1 MPSRAEIAAAIHHHM
16 CTCPKH
22 GYTQGG
28 ARWGQGPNGPCYV
41 EIGGMTYEIP
51 GNDFD
56 CSSSVK
62 KAWELALIGSEY
74 EGVLG
79 YNGYDQWGNWMS
91 WYTGNERDLFV
102 GSGLFTW
109 EPMSFTADTGDL
121 YLNEANHVA
130 MCQTQVPDVLSEFL
144 SNEWGGIT
152 GGQIGDQ
159 TGGESVVRAF
169 WWPSFGWDG
178 ILHYN
183 GLADEEKDDMSA
195 MDVLTYK
202 NKEMNGDK
210 DFYQLVT
217 DIHEQV
223 TRTDTEGWGSPSG
236 HDFFGRINSMQV
248 DMAQMKE
255 DIANLKAGGATVDV
269 EKLAEAVAKKTADTI
284 YARMKA

>member
-1 MPSRAEIAAAIHHHM
+1 MLVHQRAAAIHRHM

-28 ARWGQGPNGPCYV
+28 ARWGQGPNLPCYLTLDG
-41 EIGGMTYEIP
+41 ITYEIP

-62 KAWELALIGSEY
+62 KAWELALKGTAY
-74 EGVLG
+74 EGILG
-79 YNGYDQWGNWMS
+79 YNGYDRWGNWQS
-91 WYTGNERDLFV
+91 WYTGNEIDLFV
-102 GSGLFTW
+102 GSGLFSW

-121 YLNEANHVA
+121 YLNVQKHVA

-152 GGQIGDQ
+152 GGQVGDQ

-183 GLADEEKDDMSA
+183 GKADEDDMATPIETWSYRNA
-195 MDVLTYK
+195 DMIDI
-202 NKEMNGDK
+202 DA
-210 DFYQLVT
+210 YQELYN
-217 DIHEQV
+217 IHKAL
-223 TRTDTEGWGSPSG
+223 TRTDTAG
-236 HDFFGRINSMQV
+236 HDNPQGHDMFGRIQIIEKDV
-248 DMAQMKE
+248 R
-255 DIANLKAGGATVDV
+255 DIKTALSNLKVSGTSIDYD
-269 EKLAEAVAKKTADTI
+269 KLAAKLAPAVADEFHN
-284 YARMKA
+284 RMKN